1 MENKITIV
9 FIHGFISDKNF
20 SYLLT
25 KPLADFVEIK
35 ALDLPGHNGVPLG
48 DIKDLLGFVNVVNG
62 FIKGNIKGRYIV
74 CGYSFGGVIALEY
87 HNNFFG
93 DPNYLGC
100 LVWASPVN
108 GHLTIVSGILRII
121 FKFLIPEFLFD
132 FIKSRNTVQKLLL
145 RIGINIKFSKKQELI
160 RILDILEDYKFRLLK
175 IAKKAVFVFH
185 THDYVISQENLKCI
199 PEGNKV
205 FIVNNLNHLPNK
217 ICIRDVCNII
227 KNEFILNISSKE
239 VI

>member
-9 FIHGFISDKNF
+9 FIHGYISDKNF

-35 ALDLPGHNGVPLG
+35 ALDLPGHNGVSLG
-48 DIKDLLGFVNVVNG
+48 DIKDIFGFINVVNG
-62 FIKGNIKGRYIV
+62 FIKEDVNGKYIV

-87 HNNFFG
+87 HNNFFE

-108 GHLTIVSGILRII
+108 GHLTIASRIMRII
-121 FKFLIPEFLFD
+121 FKFLIPEFVFD
-132 FIKSRNTVQKLLL
+132 FIKSRKAVQKLLL
-145 RIGINIKFSKKQELI
+145 KIGINIKFSKKQELI
-160 RILDILEDYKFRLLK
+160 IILDILEDYKFRLSK
-175 IAKKAVFVFH
+175 IAKKAVFIFH
-185 THDYVISQENLKCI
+185 SWDSIISRENLKCI

-217 ICIRDVCNII
+217 KCIRDVCNII
-227 KNEFILNISSKE
+227 KNEFILNIGAKE